1 MESIDKERREK
12 KIALLQLSKHRKERM
27 HDYAKV
33 VEENHKPK
41 VDENKRSEL
50 LKVLEAERMK
60 KNNLQKKYKQILD
73 SDGEDIGV

>member
-1 MESIDKERREK
+1 
-12 KIALLQLSKHRKERM
+12 M